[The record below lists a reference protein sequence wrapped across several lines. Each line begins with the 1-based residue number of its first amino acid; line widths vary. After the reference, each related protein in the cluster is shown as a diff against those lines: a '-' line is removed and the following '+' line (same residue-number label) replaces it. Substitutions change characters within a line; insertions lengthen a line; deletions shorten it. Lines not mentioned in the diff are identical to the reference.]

1 MCPMEKSEWTAAGS
15 RGLWEGSVVTGTGD
29 RGLWLHP
36 KGERFVLQA
45 IHVLT
50 RLSVEDHGRVRPR
63 LWRLNQEGVVS
74 LGASD
79 LPNSGGPNPN
89 PL

>member
-36 KGERFVLQA
+36 KGERFVLQV
-45 IHVLT
+45 I
-50 RLSVEDHGRVRPR
+50 RVDKALR
-63 LWRLNQEGVVS
+63 
-74 LGASD
+74 
-79 LPNSGGPNPN
+79 GGPW
-89 PL
+89 